1 MEPQYRTDTPQV
13 QGSDA
18 AGETSPPPQRE
29 TVGMLL
35 REKRESFRQDLD
47 TVAGQLHIR
56 LAYLKAIEDGRFKD
70 LPGLTYASGFVRS
83 YADYLGLDGEEM
95 VRRFREEIAG
105 MDRHVQLIFPSL
117 ATEGKIPGGAVLLL
131 SAFLA
136 VMA

>member
-1 MEPQYRTDTPQV
+1 MEPQYRNETPQE
-13 QGSDA
+13 QHSEA
-18 AGETSPPPQRE
+18 AGAASPMPTRE
-29 TVGMLL
+29 SVGALL
-35 REKRESFRQDLD
+35 RRKREGFRQDLD

-105 MDRHVQLIFPSL
+105 MDRQVQLIFPSL
-117 ATEGKIPGGAVLLL
+117 ATEGKIPSGAVLLL
-131 SAFLA
+131 SGLSSP
-136 VMA
+136 